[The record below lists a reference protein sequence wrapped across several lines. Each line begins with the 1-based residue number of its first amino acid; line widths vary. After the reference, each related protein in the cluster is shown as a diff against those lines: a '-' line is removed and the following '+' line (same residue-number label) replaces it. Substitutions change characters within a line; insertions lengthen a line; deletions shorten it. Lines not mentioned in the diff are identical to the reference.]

1 VADQN
6 FSDQWTAKAL
16 DTIDTVVATVNDKA
30 VRPAVVAARGVVFGI
45 IIGVVALATLVFLV
59 VGVMR
64 LMVVYIPGHHVW
76 VPYLALGAVFCALG
90 TFLYSKRGPAASSH
104 D

>member
-1 VADQN
+1 VAEPN

-30 VRPAVVAARGVVFGI
+30 VRPAIVAARAVVFGI
-45 IIGVVALATLVFLV
+45 IIAVIALTMLVFLV
-59 VGVMR
+59 IGLMR

-76 VPYLALGAVFCALG
+76 IPYLALGAIFCLG
-90 TFLYSKRGPAASSH
+90 GAFLYSKRGSAPSAH